1 MQEPNS
7 INTAITP
14 TWCPGCGNFGI
25 LTALKQ
31 AIMELGLKLHET
43 IIVSGIGCSGNY
55 PYYLK
60 TYGFHAL
67 HGRTLPVATG
77 IKLANHRLN
86 VIAIGGDGDGYAIGT
101 NHTVHTMRRNINITY
116 LVCDNQIYGL
126 TKGQTSPTSEKGY
139 KSPSTPFGVIE
150 GPLNPLAVALSAEAT
165 FAARGYAGDIAHL
178 KELIK
183 KAILHKGIS
192 IVDILQP
199 CVTWNRVNTYDY
211 FTKRVSRLKKPYK
224 TRDVAFRASREWG
237 KRIPIGVFYE
247 EKKPTYESCC
257 SSIKKNPLVEHD
269 IANVNISR
277 EFVKYG

>member
-7 INTAITP
+7 INTSVTP

-31 AIMELGLKLHET
+31 AILELGLKPHET

-55 PYYLK
+55 PNYIK

-67 HGRTLPVATG
+67 HGRALPVATG

-101 NHTVHTMRRNINITY
+101 AHTIHTMRRNINITY
-116 LVCDNQIYGL
+116 LVCDNQVYGL

-150 GPLNPLAVALSAEAT
+150 KPINPLTVALSAEAS
-165 FAARGYAGDIAHL
+165 FVARGYAGDIAHL

-183 KAILHKGIS
+183 KAVLHKGTAL
-192 IVDILQP
+192 VDILQP
-199 CVTWNRVNTYDY
+199 CVSWNHINTYDY
-211 FTKRVSRLKKPYK
+211 FTKKVYKLKKTYK
-224 TRDVAFRASREWG
+224 TRDAAFKAAREWG
-237 KRIPIGVFYE
+237 KRIPIGVFYQE
-247 EKKPTYESCC
+247 QKPTYESQCPA
-257 SSIKKNPLVEHD
+257 IKKNPLVDYD
-269 IANVNISR
+269 ISNVSINK
-277 EFVKYG
+277 EFERYG